1 MRGFR
6 QHFCWQYIII
16 ILITISTA
24 EGTRRM
30 FQTTNFSARHSWRN
44 CESLFAYKM
53 AIHCW
58 LQPFFLI
65 SGSASLQCFHQD
77 MLCYFCS
84 VFWGMTLELY
94 IMLTYWFCSSLY
106 RIYSDLDNCAYKCHL
121 SYCMFYHFRS
131 MRLIGMGFR
140 NTNSF
145 LLLQYTYALNMV
157 WVQFG
162 SVIQKEIHAESDSQ
176 ESNHS
181 LLFSVAERLKSSQ
194 LVAIQEDASW

>member
-1 MRGFR
+1 
-6 QHFCWQYIII
+6 
-16 ILITISTA
+16 
-24 EGTRRM
+24 
-30 FQTTNFSARHSWRN
+30 
-44 CESLFAYKM
+44 
-53 AIHCW
+53 
-58 LQPFFLI
+58 
-65 SGSASLQCFHQD
+65 
-77 MLCYFCS
+77 
-84 VFWGMTLELY
+84 
-94 IMLTYWFCSSLY
+94 
-106 RIYSDLDNCAYKCHL
+106 
-121 SYCMFYHFRS
+121 
-131 MRLIGMGFR
+131 MGFR